1 MDREK
6 IREEIDEQVNFG
18 GITRL
23 GLVPINNLLWIVE
36 RVESETAERCRD
48 LAHGFMDHLV
58 RKFFDDAIRKEF
70 GLDKPG
76 DEKSR

>member
-6 IREEIDEQVNFG
+6 IRKEIDEQVNFG

-36 RVESETAERCRD
+36 RVERETAENCAEMCEWFIGLSRIEI
-48 LAHGFMDHLV
+48 A
-58 RKFFDDAIRKEF
+58 AEIRKKF
-70 GLDKPG
+70 GLYKPG
-76 DEKSR
+76 KEKSI